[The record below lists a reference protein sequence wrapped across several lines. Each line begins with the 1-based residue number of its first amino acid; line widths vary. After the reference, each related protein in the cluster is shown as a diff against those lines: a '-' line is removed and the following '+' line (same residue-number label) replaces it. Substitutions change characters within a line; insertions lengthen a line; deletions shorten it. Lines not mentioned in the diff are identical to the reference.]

1 VLFGYNPA
9 YYTQRIILQK
19 HFGKKV
25 NLFLL
30 LLFTVLLLN
39 FSGCGEE
46 ENIVSAPQHSDND
59 LMETFTLINMESTTH
74 KVTLSPKKL
83 TFHDIDQS
91 TIVIN
96 IFNTLSRDSSYE
108 LKALSTL
115 QEKYTKDL
123 FVVSL
128 LIGDSIN
135 TATLQAFIKKNHISH
150 YISNDIENQ
159 TFSHILLKSLSL
171 DNNTTLPFSVL
182 YNNGEYVI
190 HYNNAIPVEMLSYD
204 IKQSLKE

>member
-9 YYTQRIILQK
+9 YYTQRNILQK

-25 NLFLL
+25 NVSLFLPL
-30 LLFTVLLLN
+30 LALLLN

-46 ENIVSAPQHSDND
+46 KDTESAPQHRDND
-59 LMETFTLINMESTTH
+59 LMETFTLINMENITH

-83 TFHDIDQS
+83 TFHDIDKS
-91 TIVIN
+91 AIIIN
-96 IFNTLSRDSSYE
+96 VFNTLSINSSYT
-108 LKALSTL
+108 LKALSSL
-115 QEKYTKDL
+115 QEKYSKDL

-128 LIGDSIN
+128 LIGDTIN

-159 TFSHILLKSLSL
+159 TFTNILLTSLSL
-171 DNNTTLPFSVL
+171 DTNTTLPFSVL
-182 YNNGEYVI
+182 YNNGKYVI
-190 HYNNAIPVEMLSYD
+190 HYTDAIPIEMISYD
-204 IKQSLKE
+204 IKRSLKE